1 MFQPAT
7 KIQAKLR
14 ATLDG
19 VSGSGKTY
27 SSLMLARELVGPEGR
42 VALIDTE
49 AGSASKYAKKF
60 IFDTVVLGDYSIESY
75 DKAIEAAVAGKYDAL
90 IIDSLSHAWAGK
102 GGVLEKVDQI
112 TSRSNSKNAFIS
124 GWKDMTPQHNAFFER
139 LIAVPM
145 HLVCTMRKKS
155 DWLLA
160 DNGRGK
166 VEPKKVGMA
175 TVQRD
180 GVEYEFDVVA
190 DFDLSGNITIS
201 KTRCEELTELRDSM
215 SWKDVPRMGQLLK
228 AWLSD
233 GAAQP
238 PPKPVSAPAPK
249 AEQSRPT
256 PAPVQQVAPVDLA
269 AAVDAF
275 NARIVAT
282 KTPQEA
288 AKLALEL
295 AKQPEAVRSECRKV
309 YGPHIDKLKAEAAG
323 KAA

>member
-1 MFQPAT
+1 MFQDAT

-27 SSLMLARELVGPEGR
+27 SSLMLARELVGPDGTIG
-42 VALIDTE
+42 LIDTE

-60 IFDTVVLGDYSIESY
+60 AFKTVILGDYSIASY
-75 DKAIEAAVAGKYDAL
+75 DKAIAAAVEAKFDAL
-90 IIDSLSHAWAGK
+90 IIDSLSHLWAGK
-102 GGVLEKVDQI
+102 GGVLEKVDEI
-112 TSRSNSKNAFIS
+112 TARSKSGNAFVS

-145 HLVCTMRKKS
+145 HLICTMRKKS
-155 DWLLA
+155 DWVLA

-166 VEPKKVGMA
+166 IEPKKVGMA

-190 DFDLSGNITIS
+190 DFDLNGNITIS

-215 SWKDVPRMGQLLK
+215 SWKDVPKMGQLLK

-238 PPKPVSAPAPK
+238 APKPVIATPAPK
-249 AEQSRPT
+249 VTSTAVPI
-256 PAPVQQVAPVDLA
+256 AGPVDIVT
-269 AAVDAF
+269 AVAGF
-275 NARIVAT
+275 NARIIAT
-282 KTPQEA
+282 TSMQELS
-288 AKLALEL
+288 KLALEL
-295 AKQPEAVRSECRKV
+295 AKQPEAVRIECRKV
-309 YGPHIDKLKAEAAG
+309 YAPHVDKLKAEAAG